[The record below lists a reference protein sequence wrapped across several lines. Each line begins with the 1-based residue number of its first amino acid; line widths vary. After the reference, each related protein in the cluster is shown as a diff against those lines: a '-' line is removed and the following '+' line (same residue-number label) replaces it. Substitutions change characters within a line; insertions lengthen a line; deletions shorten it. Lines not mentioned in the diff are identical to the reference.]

1 MGAAGVCAGPEHAL
15 VGCANLGTGLI
26 PYKRAAGARQ
36 WVGPYNHP
44 MERISDR
51 LKALVAH
58 QEELDR
64 KIQEQHQQL
73 LADLNEHLA
82 QERKFLESID

>member
-1 MGAAGVCAGPEHAL
+1 
-15 VGCANLGTGLI
+15 
-26 PYKRAAGARQ
+26 
-36 WVGPYNHP
+36 

-58 QEELDR
+58 QQELDR
-64 KIQEQHQQL
+64 KVQEQHQQL
-73 LADLNEHLA
+73 VDDLNEHLN

>member
-1 MGAAGVCAGPEHAL
+1 
-15 VGCANLGTGLI
+15 
-26 PYKRAAGARQ
+26 
-36 WVGPYNHP
+36 

-58 QEELDR
+58 QQELDR
-64 KIQEQHQQL
+64 KVQEQQQRL
-73 LADLNEHLA
+73 LDDLNEHLK

>member
-1 MGAAGVCAGPEHAL
+1 MGRP
-15 VGCANLGTGLI
+15 TQ
-26 PYKRAAGARQ
+26 P
-36 WVGPYNHP
+36 P

-58 QEELDR
+58 QQELDR
-64 KIQEQHQQL
+64 KVQEQHQQL
-73 LADLNEHLA
+73 LDDLNEHLK

>member
-1 MGAAGVCAGPEHAL
+1 
-15 VGCANLGTGLI
+15 
-26 PYKRAAGARQ
+26 
-36 WVGPYNHP
+36 

-58 QEELDR
+58 QQELDR
-64 KIQEQHQQL
+64 KVQEQQQQL
-73 LADLNEHLA
+73 LDDLNEHLK

>member
-1 MGAAGVCAGPEHAL
+1 
-15 VGCANLGTGLI
+15 
-26 PYKRAAGARQ
+26 
-36 WVGPYNHP
+36 

-58 QEELDR
+58 QQELDR
-64 KIQEQHQQL
+64 KVQEQQQQL
-73 LADLNEHLA
+73 LDSLNEHLK

>member
-1 MGAAGVCAGPEHAL
+1 
-15 VGCANLGTGLI
+15 
-26 PYKRAAGARQ
+26 
-36 WVGPYNHP
+36 

-58 QEELDR
+58 QQELDR
-64 KIQEQHQQL
+64 KAQEQHQQL
-73 LADLNEHLA
+73 LDDLNEHLK

>member
-1 MGAAGVCAGPEHAL
+1 
-15 VGCANLGTGLI
+15 
-26 PYKRAAGARQ
+26 
-36 WVGPYNHP
+36 

-58 QEELDR
+58 QQELDR

-73 LADLNEHLA
+73 LDDLNEHLK

>member
-1 MGAAGVCAGPEHAL
+1 
-15 VGCANLGTGLI
+15 
-26 PYKRAAGARQ
+26 
-36 WVGPYNHP
+36 

-58 QEELDR
+58 QQELDR
-64 KIQEQHQQL
+64 KVQEQPQQL
-73 LADLNEHLA
+73 LDDLNEHLK

>member
-1 MGAAGVCAGPEHAL
+1 
-15 VGCANLGTGLI
+15 
-26 PYKRAAGARQ
+26 
-36 WVGPYNHP
+36 

-58 QEELDR
+58 QQELDR
-64 KIQEQHQQL
+64 KLQEQHQQL
-73 LADLNEHLA
+73 LDDLNEHLK

>member
-1 MGAAGVCAGPEHAL
+1 
-15 VGCANLGTGLI
+15 
-26 PYKRAAGARQ
+26 
-36 WVGPYNHP
+36 

-58 QEELDR
+58 QQELDR
-64 KIQEQHQQL
+64 KVQEQHQQL
-73 LADLNEHLA
+73 LNDLNEHLK

>member
-1 MGAAGVCAGPEHAL
+1 
-15 VGCANLGTGLI
+15 
-26 PYKRAAGARQ
+26 
-36 WVGPYNHP
+36 

-58 QEELDR
+58 QQELDR
-64 KIQEQHQQL
+64 KVQEQHQQL
-73 LADLNEHLA
+73 LDDLNEHLN

>member
-1 MGAAGVCAGPEHAL
+1 
-15 VGCANLGTGLI
+15 
-26 PYKRAAGARQ
+26 
-36 WVGPYNHP
+36 

-58 QEELDR
+58 QQELDR
-64 KIQEQHQQL
+64 KVQEQHQQL
-73 LADLNEHLA
+73 LDALNEHLK

>member
-1 MGAAGVCAGPEHAL
+1 
-15 VGCANLGTGLI
+15 
-26 PYKRAAGARQ
+26 
-36 WVGPYNHP
+36 

-58 QEELDR
+58 QQELDR
-64 KIQEQHQQL
+64 KVQEQRQQL
-73 LADLNEHLA
+73 LDDLNEHLK

>member
-1 MGAAGVCAGPEHAL
+1 
-15 VGCANLGTGLI
+15 
-26 PYKRAAGARQ
+26 
-36 WVGPYNHP
+36 

-58 QEELDR
+58 QQELDR
-64 KIQEQHQQL
+64 KVQEQHRQL
-73 LADLNEHLA
+73 LDDLNEHLK